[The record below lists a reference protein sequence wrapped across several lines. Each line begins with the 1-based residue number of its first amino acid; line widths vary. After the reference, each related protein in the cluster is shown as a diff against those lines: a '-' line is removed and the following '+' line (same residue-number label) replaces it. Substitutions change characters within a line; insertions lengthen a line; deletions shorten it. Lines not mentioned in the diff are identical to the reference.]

1 MTMAAAF
8 SMPVGHPLAALGR
21 RPPVAVRRR
30 PSRAAAAETA
40 PTAVRQITRPP
51 TGADADPFDLRTTT
65 TAGTAVPTTAA
76 PTTCTAPPTTEAT
89 AAAANATATAAAAAA
104 ADAAAPGA
112 TPKRAKGGVYKEAT
126 LRATGDTLVST
137 PPMVAIC
144 AAMATLTALTGGA
157 HVARIAASPHPAP
170 MAAAAAVGVAGG
182 WLAADAASAVY
193 HWALDNYGSEAT
205 PVWGAQIAG
214 FQGHHDQPFT
224 IVQREAC
231 NNLYRSCVP
240 ALPQMAG
247 LAVVAVAAVAAGGGT
262 DSGLAVGLQ
271 SAYAS
276 FLVGCVGAQQF
287 HKWAHSVKGVPP
299 LAEAAARAGLIVSRR
314 DHGRHHVSPFGS
326 VYGIVSGWVNAPADA
341 LQVWR
346 RAEVAVWRARGV
358 EPICWKLDPALRAR
372 AFAIV
377 GQTDPEAR

>member
-8 SMPVGHPLAALGR
+8 AMPAGHPLAALGR

-30 PSRAAAAETA
+30 PSRAAAAATA

-51 TGADADPFDLRTTT
+51 TGVDVEPLDLAATT
-65 TAGTAVPTTAA
+65 
-76 PTTCTAPPTTEAT
+76 PPTTPFPIT
-89 AAAANATATAAAAAA
+89 AAATTSTSPPTAEVTTTSTGAGAAAA
-104 ADAAAPGA
+104 ADAAAAAA
-112 TPKRAKGGVYKEAT
+112 TPKRPKGGVYKEAT
-126 LRATGDTLVST
+126 LRATGDSLVST

-144 AAMATLTALTGGA
+144 TAMAAVTALTGGA
-157 HVARIAASPHPAP
+157 HVARIAASPHPAA
-170 MAAAAAVGVAGG
+170 MAAATAVGVAGG
-182 WLAADAASAVY
+182 WLVADAASAVY

-224 IVQREAC
+224 IVQRQVC

-262 DSGLAVGLQ
+262 DSALAVAAQ
-271 SAYAS
+271 SAYAT

-287 HKWAHSVKGVPP
+287 HQWAHSVKGVPP

-314 DHGRHHVSPFGS
+314 EHGRHHVSPFGG
-326 VYGIVSGWVNAPADA
+326 VYGIVSGWVNAPADR
-341 LQVWR
+341 LEVWR